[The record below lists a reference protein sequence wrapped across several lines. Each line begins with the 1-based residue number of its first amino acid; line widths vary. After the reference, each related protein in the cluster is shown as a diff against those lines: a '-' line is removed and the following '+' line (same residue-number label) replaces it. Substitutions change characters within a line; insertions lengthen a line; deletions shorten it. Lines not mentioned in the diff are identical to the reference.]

1 MAQYGWMIKYNFVV
15 LDINN
20 LDLYIIILENELNDE
35 KVLAERQRVLK

>member
-1 MAQYGWMIKYNFVV
+1 MIKYNFVV